1 MAVVLDQLVGEL
13 SRWHPLVGFGVLAQE
28 VEHRLTVARNPSE
41 PPIITRLKGV
51 LAVLLTCLP
60 FAIIASRLSL
70 IHYLGPLFGIIILYL
85 AIGAKSLRQHALA
98 VAEALAS
105 GNLDTARSRVALMVS
120 RETASMQES
129 DVAKAAIESVLE
141 NGNDAIFGTLFWFM
155 LAGPG
160 GAVLYRLVN
169 TLDAMWGYKTPQ
181 YLYFGWAAARFDDV
195 LNFIPARLTALTY
208 AILGNWQSA
217 WQCWQKQG
225 HTWYSPNAGPV
236 LAAGAGAL
244 QLRLGGPATYHGK
257 LEDRPILGAEEAPRS
272 GDIERAVELVQKGLW
287 LWVFV
292 FFLGAFAHA

>member
-1 MAVVLDQLVGEL
+1 MAVLLDQLVGEL
-13 SRWHPLVGFGVLAQE
+13 PRWHPLVGFGVLAQE
-28 VEHRLTVARNPSE
+28 AEHRLTVSQSPSQ

-60 FAIIASRLSL
+60 FAIIAFRLGL
-70 IHYLGPLFGIIILYL
+70 IHYLGPLFSIIILYL
-85 AIGAKSLRQHALA
+85 AIGAKSLRQHAIA

-105 GNLDTARSRVALMVS
+105 GNLNAARSRVALMVS
-120 RETASMQES
+120 RDTSAMQDG
-129 DVAKAAIESVLE
+129 DVTRAAIESVLE
-141 NGNDAIFGTLFWFM
+141 NGNDAIFGTLFWFL

-181 YLYFGWAAARFDDV
+181 YLHFGWAAARLDDL

-244 QLRLGGPATYHGK
+244 QLQLGGPAIYHGELK
-257 LEDRPILGAEEAPRS
+257 NRPILGGDEAPGP

-287 LWVFV
+287 VWVFLS
-292 FFLGAFAHA
+292 FLGAFAHA